1 MDLKKC
7 FWMEMILIQKL
18 DSSISLQGEEE
29 EVEPEVVEAQEEV
42 AVVEAEEVLVK
53 AAVKLLKKMPKRVR
67 NGKN

>member
-29 EVEPEVVEAQEEV
+29 EVEPEVVEAQEVV
-42 AVVEAEEVLVK
+42 AVVEEEEVLVK
-53 AAVKLLKKMPKRVR
+53 AAVKLLKKMPKRAR